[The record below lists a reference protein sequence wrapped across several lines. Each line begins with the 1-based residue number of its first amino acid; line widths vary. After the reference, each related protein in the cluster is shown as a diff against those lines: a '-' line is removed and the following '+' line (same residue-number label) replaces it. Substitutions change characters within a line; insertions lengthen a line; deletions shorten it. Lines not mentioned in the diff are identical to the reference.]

1 MGKTQ
6 ALKLTEEDR
15 AALEKIMR
23 TRTVQAQIMTRAR
36 ILLLKANGETVD
48 AIADKVGLCRNS
60 VKLCLKKYKD
70 GGIERALHDDQRS
83 GRPPVYTD
91 EERTWIVNVACKKPK
106 DFGYAAELWSNPL
119 LARHIKQN
127 AERARL
133 SPAREGVKD
142 HHFQNLGRFGHKAAQ
157 DRVLLREARSRI

>member
-1 MGKTQ
+1 MGKTR

-91 EERTWIVNVACKKPK
+91 EERT
-106 DFGYAAELWSNPL
+106 
-119 LARHIKQN
+119 
-127 AERARL
+127 
-133 SPAREGVKD
+133 
-142 HHFQNLGRFGHKAAQ
+142 
-157 DRVLLREARSRI
+157 